1 VLQDVAKELH
11 YHGYPTVPPEI
22 LSHAGIAA
30 LHDVYHE
37 HQSVEGQKLAVLANQ
52 REFAARAAGQQRE
65 FANNAQAAQIFQH
78 AEQAA
83 EREFAARAA
92 EQERELA
99 ARAVAQ
105 STDRNEEEAAVV
117 AEAKEEQEVIEDENQ
132 LLHML
137 QHMKTVSPPP
147 QLLRHLPEARSF
159 LRGNANTYRPPAFK
173 ARPPTTTDHWHPPP
187 FWPPVT
193 LPKRPPM
200 QPPDQRYFKPSIY
213 SLGVPPPAHAHSSGV
228 PPPAH
233 VSTANVPTSKPI
245 KNMPMSLP
253 LGVPIRNMPMSL
265 PLGVPPPLPTD
276 PSTMDVN
283 KMMDRIVDDNKRD
296 VAATSTP
303 KKAVAP
309 KTTPKAPATKT
320 TKTKPT
326 KTATKAPTKPTKAVS
341 AVSAPTSSPSSSAP
355 SSGDAKPAN
364 EIMKMLKEKAKATI
378 AKLTGEKEGNEIV
391 DDIVDDDKASKK
403 KM

>member
-1 VLQDVAKELH
+1 MAKELH

-37 HQSVEGQKLAVLANQ
+37 HQSVEGAKLAVLANQ
-52 REFAARAAGQQRE
+52 REAVAATQREFAARAAEQQRA
-65 FANNAQAAQIFQH
+65 FANNARAAQIFQH

-147 QLLRHLPEARSF
+147 QLLKHLPEARSF
-159 LRGNANTYRPPAFK
+159 LRGNADTYRPPTFK
-173 ARPPTTTDHWHPPP
+173 ARPRTSTDHWHPPP

-213 SLGVPPPAHAHSSGV
+213 SLGVPPPAHKHSTGV

-233 VSTANVPTSKPI
+233 VPT
-245 KNMPMSLP
+245 SLP
-253 LGVPIRNMPMSL
+253 LGKPIRNMPMSL

-296 VAATSTP
+296 VAKSTP

-320 TKTKPT
+320 KPA
-326 KTATKAPTKPTKAVS
+326 KTATKAPTKPTKAVA
-341 AVSAPTSSPSSSAP
+341 AVSSPPSSSPSSA
-355 SSGDAKPAN
+355 GDAKPAN

-391 DDIVDDDKASKK
+391 DDIVDDDKVGKK
-403 KM
+403 NI